1 MIQINNLIKSYG
13 NSLIFDD
20 TSYTFPSKGL
30 ICLLGASGSGKSTLL
45 NMLAGFDSHYS
56 GDITVWGT
64 SISKLNADELCSYR
78 RENIGFIFQ
87 NYHLLSGYTV
97 LENILLA
104 CELNT
109 LSEEENTKNA
119 KELLNKLGL
128 SQKTDEKIEN
138 LSGGQKQR
146 AAIARALISNPRII
160 LADEPT
166 GALDRSNSN
175 EIMKLLKEISKDR
188 LVIVITHD
196 QNICSYAD
204 DVIHIENGKIIA
216 EANNTQTQ
224 TDIIDDNKLRLNKSI
239 KVSAFK
245 RGLKNFKVH
254 ILRYIA
260 VSLAISIGIL
270 AFMLS
275 LSSGNIMDKSISDFK
290 DKNTAFNNGYIKG
303 EDVGTVFDM
312 LKSDE
317 RIENVYYQY
326 KITDVTLSL
335 GDKTETMA
343 EKFPMPKATEN
354 MSYGTMPKTGEKEIA
369 LSPSLAKKFQKDISS
384 MLGKELTLKYGE
396 NEYRLTI
403 SGIYNAGYDDFF
415 VSSDIEQEFYKN
427 VEGEKSY
434 SISYDLKDFDDIV
447 TVSQMLADKKIDS
460 KTSAKEVGA
469 LQSTF
474 NSLSRLFFI
483 VSILILAIGLF
494 ISTVLL
500 IKLQNSRYKEL
511 GLLSALGFNRG
522 TIRKMIVSENLLL
535 STMSA
540 IFNAVLVGCAY
551 LIGMVFNLAMIITP
565 SQILL
570 SILSTG
576 VVVIVI
582 SIIASHN
589 LIRTEPAT
597 ALRK

>member
-1 MIQINNLIKSYG
+1 MIEINNLIKRYD
-13 NSLIFDD
+13 NSVILDD
-20 TSYTFPSKGL
+20 TSFTFPSKGL

-45 NMLAGFDSHYS
+45 NMIAGFDSQYS
-56 GDITVWGT
+56 GDITVGGT
-64 SISKLNADELCSYR
+64 SISKLNADELCAYR
-78 RENIGFIFQ
+78 RNNIGFIFQ

-97 LENILLA
+97 LENILLS
-104 CELNT
+104 CELNPS
-109 LSEEENTKNA
+109 SEEVNRRNA
-119 KELLNKLGL
+119 LELLNKLGL
-128 SQKTDEKIEN
+128 SQKADEKIEN

-146 AAIARALISNPRII
+146 AAIARALISNPRIV

-175 EIMKLLKEISKDR
+175 EIMELLKEISKDR

-196 QNICSYAD
+196 QNICNFAD
-204 DVIHIENGKIIA
+204 DVIHIENGKMISKDID
-216 EANNTQTQ
+216 TQ
-224 TDIIDDNKLRLNKSI
+224 TDITGDHKLSLNMDI

-245 RGLKNFKVH
+245 LGLKNFNVH
-254 ILRYIA
+254 LTRYIA

-275 LSSGNIMDKSISDFK
+275 LSSGNIMENSISDFK
-290 DKNTAFNNGYIKG
+290 EKNTAFNNGYIQG
-303 EDVGTVFDM
+303 QDDGTV
-312 LKSDE
+312 LKILNSDE

-326 KITDVTLSL
+326 KITDVTLRL
-335 GDKTETMA
+335 GDKKEMLTE
-343 EKFPMPKATEN
+343 KYPMPKATEN
-354 MSYGTMPKTGEKEIA
+354 MSYGTMPKAGQNEMA
-369 LSPSLAKKFQKDISS
+369 LSPSLAKKFENDISNL
-384 MLGKELTLKYGE
+384 LGKELTLQYGE
-396 NEYRLTI
+396 KEYTLTI

-427 VEGEKSY
+427 VDGQKPH
-434 SISYDLKDFDDIV
+434 SISYDVKDFEDIV
-447 TVSQMLADKKIDS
+447 SVSQMLTNKKIDS
-460 KTSAKEVGA
+460 KDSAKEVGA

-474 NSLSRLFFI
+474 NSLNHLFFI

-511 GLLSALGFNRG
+511 GLLSALGFNKG
-522 TIRKMIVSENLLL
+522 SIQKMIVSENLLL
-535 STMSA
+535 SAMSA

-551 LIGMVFNLAMIITP
+551 LISMVFSISMVITL

-582 SIIASHN
+582 SVIASHK
-589 LIRTEPAT
+589 LIHTEPAV

>member
-1 MIQINNLIKSYG
+1 MIQIKNLTKRYQQ
-13 NSLIFDD
+13 SLIIDD
-20 TSYTFPSKGL
+20 TSFNFPSKGL

-45 NMLAGFDSHYS
+45 NMIAGFDSHYS

-64 SISKLNADELCSYR
+64 SISKLNADELCAYR
-78 RENIGFIFQ
+78 RDHIGFIFQ

-109 LSEEENTKNA
+109 SSEEENKKNA
-119 KELLNKLGL
+119 IELLNKLGL
-128 SQKTDEKIEN
+128 SSKTDEKTEN

-146 AAIARALISNPRII
+146 TAIARALISNPRIV

-175 EIMKLLKEISKDR
+175 EIMELLKEISKER

-196 QNICSYAD
+196 QKICTFAD
-204 DVIHIENGKIIA
+204 DVIHLDNGKMITK
-216 EANNTQTQ
+216 ENDTQ
-224 TDIIDDNKLRLNKSI
+224 TDFTGNHHQLSFNKAN

-245 RGLKNFKVH
+245 RGLKNFNVH
-254 ILRYIA
+254 LTRYMA

-275 LSSGNIMDKSISDFK
+275 LSSGNIMEKSISDFK
-290 DKNTAFNNGYIKG
+290 DKNTAFSNGYIKG
-303 EDVGTVFDM
+303 KDDGTVFE
-312 LKSDE
+312 LLSSDE

-326 KITDVTLSL
+326 KISNVTLRL
-335 GDKTETMA
+335 GDKTEAIA
-343 EKFPMPKATEN
+343 EKYPMPKATEN
-354 MSYGTMPKTGEKEIA
+354 MSYGVMPKAGKKEIA
-369 LSPSLAKKFQKDISS
+369 LSPSLAKKFGNDISNL
-384 MLGKELTLKYGE
+384 LGKELTLNHGE
-396 NEYRLTI
+396 QEHILTI

-415 VSSDIEQEFYKN
+415 VSSDIEQELYEN
-427 VEGEKSY
+427 VDSKDRY
-434 SISYDLKDFDDIV
+434 SISYDVTDFEDIV
-447 TVSQMLADKKIDS
+447 SVSQMLADKKIDS
-460 KTSAKEVGA
+460 KTSANEVGA

-474 NSLSRLFFI
+474 NNLSRLFLI

-494 ISTVLL
+494 ISTVML

-511 GLLSALGFNRG
+511 GLLSALGFNKG
-522 TIRKMIVSENLLL
+522 TIGKMIVSENLLL
-535 STMSA
+535 AAMSA
-540 IFNAVLVGCAY
+540 IFNAILVSCTY
-551 LIGMVFNLAMIITP
+551 VIGRILHLAIIITP
-565 SQILL
+565 VQIIL

-576 VVVIVI
+576 IVVIVI
-582 SIIASHN
+582 SLIASYK
-589 LIRTEPAT
+589 LIRTEPAV

>member
-1 MIQINNLIKSYG
+1 MIQISNLTKGYDH
-13 NSLIFDD
+13 SLILDD
-20 TSYTFPSKGL
+20 TSFTLPSKGL

-45 NMLAGFDSHYS
+45 NMIAGFDSLYS

-64 SISKLNADELCSYR
+64 SISKLNADELCAYR
-78 RENIGFIFQ
+78 RDQIGFIFQ

-104 CELNT
+104 CELNPS
-109 LSEEENTKNA
+109 SEEENRKIA
-119 KELLNKLGL
+119 SELLNKLGL

-146 AAIARALISNPRII
+146 AAIARALISNPRIV

-175 EIMKLLKEISKDR
+175 EIMELLKEISKDR

-196 QNICSYAD
+196 QKICSFAD
-204 DVIHIENGKIIA
+204 DVIHIENGKMIA
-216 EANNTQTQ
+216 KEITTE
-224 TDIIDDNKLRLNKSI
+224 TDLAGNHKLSLNKAVKS
-239 KVSAFK
+239 SAFK
-245 RGLKNFKVH
+245 RGLKNFNVH
-254 ILRYIA
+254 ITRYVA

-275 LSSGNIMDKSISDFK
+275 LSSGNIIDKSISDFNE
-290 DKNTAFNNGYIKG
+290 KNTSFNNGYIKG
-303 EDVGTVFDM
+303 EDVGTIFEM
-312 LKSDE
+312 LNSDE

-326 KITDVTLSL
+326 KITDVTLRL
-335 GDKTETMA
+335 GDKTEVIT
-343 EKFPMPKATEN
+343 EKYPMPKATEN
-354 MSYGTMPKTGEKEIA
+354 MSYGAMPKAGEKEIA
-369 LSPSLAKKFQKDISS
+369 LSPSLAKKFGNDIRNL
-384 MLGKELTLKYGE
+384 LGNELTLEHGE
-396 NEYRLTI
+396 KEYTLTI

-415 VSSDIEQEFYKN
+415 VSSDIEQDFYKN
-427 VEGEKSY
+427 RDGYKYY
-434 SISYDLKDFDDIV
+434 SISYDVKDFEDIV
-447 TVSQMLADKKIDS
+447 SVSQMLADKKIDS

-474 NSLSRLFFI
+474 NGLSRLFLI

-500 IKLQNSRYKEL
+500 IKLQNSRYKEI
-511 GLLSALGFNRG
+511 GLLSALGFNKG
-522 TIRKMIVSENLLL
+522 TIGKMIVSENLLL
-535 STMSA
+535 SAISS
-540 IFNAVLVGCAY
+540 IFNAVLVGCTY
-551 LIGMVFNLAMIITP
+551 LISMIFNLAIIITP
-565 SQILL
+565 LQILL

-576 VVVIVI
+576 VVVILI
-582 SIIASHN
+582 SVIASYK
-589 LIRTEPAT
+589 LIRTEPAA

>member
-1 MIQINNLIKSYG
+1 MIQINNLSKRYDH
-13 NSLIFDD
+13 SLILDD
-20 TSYTFPSKGL
+20 TSFTLPSKGL

-45 NMLAGFDSHYS
+45 HIIAGFDSQYS

-78 RENIGFIFQ
+78 RDHIGFIFQ
-87 NYHLLSGYTV
+87 NYHLLSGYTL

-104 CELNT
+104 GELNPS
-109 LSEEENTKNA
+109 SEEDNRRNA

-128 SQKTDEKIEN
+128 SQKTDAKIEN

-146 AAIARALISNPRII
+146 TAIARALIRNPRIV

-175 EIMKLLKEISKDR
+175 EIMELLKEISKDR

-196 QNICSYAD
+196 QKICSFAD
-204 DVIHIENGKIIA
+204 DVIHIENGKMIA
-216 EANNTQTQ
+216 KEIDTG
-224 TDIIDDNKLRLNKSI
+224 TDLTVNHKLSLNKAV
-239 KVSAFK
+239 KGSAFK
-245 RGLKNFKVH
+245 RGLKNFNVH
-254 ILRYIA
+254 LTRYMA

-275 LSSGNIMDKSISDFK
+275 LSSGNMMEKSISDFK

-303 EDVGTVFDM
+303 EDDGTVFE
-312 LKSDE
+312 LLNSDK

-326 KITDVTLSL
+326 KITDVTLRL
-335 GDKTETMA
+335 GDKTEVIA
-343 EKFPMPKATEN
+343 EKYPLPKAAETMSYGAMPKA
-354 MSYGTMPKTGEKEIA
+354 GEKEIA
-369 LSPSLAKKFQKDISS
+369 LSPSLAKKFGNDISN
-384 MLGKELTLKYGE
+384 LIGKELTLQHGE
-396 NEYRLTI
+396 QEYSLAI

-415 VSSDIEQEFYKN
+415 VSSDIEQQFYN
-427 VEGEKSY
+427 SVDGEKSY
-434 SISYDLKDFDDIV
+434 SISYDVKDFEDIV
-447 TVSQMLADKKIDS
+447 SVSQMLADKKIDS

-474 NSLSRLFFI
+474 NNLSRLFLI

-500 IKLQNSRYKEL
+500 IKLQNSRYKEI
-511 GLLSALGFNRG
+511 GLLSALGFNKG
-522 TIRKMIVSENLLL
+522 TIGKMIVSENLLL
-535 STMSA
+535 SAMSA
-540 IFNAVLVGCAY
+540 IFNAVLVGCTY
-551 LIGMVFNLAMIITP
+551 LIGRVFNLAIIITP
-565 SQILL
+565 LQMLL
-570 SILSTG
+570 SILSSG
-576 VVVIVI
+576 VVVILI
-582 SIIASHN
+582 SIIASYK
-589 LIRTEPAT
+589 LIRTEPAV